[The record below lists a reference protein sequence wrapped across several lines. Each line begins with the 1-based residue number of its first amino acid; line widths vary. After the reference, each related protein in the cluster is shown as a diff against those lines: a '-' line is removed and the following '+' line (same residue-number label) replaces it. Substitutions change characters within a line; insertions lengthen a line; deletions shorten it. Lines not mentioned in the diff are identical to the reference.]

1 MMNPFTVRSASN
13 AWVIPVSILSLVL
26 GFMMTAAWVTK
37 ENRPSRFSLL
47 SDAQQVRVGTGSI
60 DLQEQVQKLL
70 DEVVKLR
77 EDKSKLE
84 ATLASGTGSSKVLN
98 ESLQEARLQAGL
110 TELEGPGV
118 MVTLRDNPKTA
129 GGIGGIDSAIHD
141 LDVLRVVNELWNAGA
156 EAVSI
161 NGHRVAGGSNIR
173 CAGSIILV
181 DSVKVS
187 PPLQIRAIGDPE
199 TMAGAMNLPGGVLG
213 EIRATD
219 PQMATLETV
228 KSMRLPAFAG
238 ALPHKFGNVPKA
250 SE

>member
-1 MMNPFTVRSASN
+1 MTNPFTARSTGS
-13 AWVIPVSILSLVL
+13 AWAIPVSVLSLVL
-26 GFMMTAAWVTK
+26 GFMLTAAWVTR
-37 ENRPSRFSLL
+37 ETRASRFGLMSE
-47 SDAQQVRVGTGSI
+47 AQQARVGTGSI

-84 ATLASGTGSSKVLN
+84 ATLASGTGSSKALN

-118 MVTLRDNPKTA
+118 MVTLRDNPKAA
-129 GGIGGIDSAIHD
+129 GGLGSLDSAIHD

-156 EAVSI
+156 EAISV

-187 PPLQIRAIGDPE
+187 PPLLIRAIGDPE
-199 TMAGAMNLPGGVLG
+199 TMFGAMNLPGGVLG
-213 EIRATD
+213 EIRSTD
-219 PQMATLETV
+219 PQMATLEQV
-228 KSMRLPAFAG
+228 KSMRMPAFAG
-238 ALPHKFGNVPKA
+238 ALPHKFGKVPNDKP
-250 SE
+250 